1 MGRPRGGSWCVQ
13 GRLLAVVCTSF
24 EEFQGFRSKNQEGRS
39 LVGVSLDVKKKQS
52 AWLLMFAQLYRQEST
67 PGEGIGGR
75 S

>member
-1 MGRPRGGSWCVQ
+1 MGRPRGGSWYIQ

-24 EEFQGFRSKNQEGRS
+24 EEFQGFRSKDQEERC
-39 LVGVSLDVKKKQS
+39 LVGVSLDVKKKAS
-52 AWLLMFAQLYRQEST
+52 AWLLFTQLYRQEST

>member
-1 MGRPRGGSWCVQ
+1 MGRPRGGSWYIQ
-13 GRLLAVVCTSF
+13 GRFLAVVGTSF
-24 EEFQGFRSKNQEGRS
+24 GEFQGPKSKDQEERC
-39 LVGVSLDVKKKQS
+39 LVGVSLDVKKKAS